1 VPGRFSVGT
10 ILIHLPEVAPVLLFF
25 ALLLGD
31 IPPVKAPANG
41 KPLTFKIEMTL
52 GDENQDHLT
61 WGSEAMLALAQDG
74 RMALLDHAN
83 HRLLLLAQD
92 GSLLWQNAKQGQ
104 GPGEMVAPSA
114 LAIGGDRLAVF
125 DTGRRRMML
134 FSLQDGSLE
143 GEKALP
149 EQVLA
154 VIQPSLGAASVLMT
168 VVAMNERFQQAY
180 ILRLYDGELNNP
192 IDLGQVATP
201 AVDWSAMGQPGFL
214 VDYLAKQFGS
224 VALGFPLGLSVADR
238 FLAVNSAQYRGTFHD
253 AAGQAKGS
261 FAIQHAGAAFSEA
274 HRRSYA
280 ESIADGI
287 RRSAPFG
294 QDLNEAVLEA
304 ALARGSFPEIAPPI
318 SALIGCD
325 EGFAVLRHFDPS
337 KRMGL
342 LDLFDGQGRWLQS
355 GAYLG
360 PGGALVIRQGRLY
373 DLGDDGTGVIRLVRS
388 QIIR

>member
-1 VPGRFSVGT
+1 MLYIFVLLLG
-10 ILIHLPEVAPVLLFF
+10 EVAPF
-25 ALLLGD
+25 
-31 IPPVKAPANG
+31 KAPAES
-41 KPLTFKIEMTL
+41 KPLTLQIELTL
-52 GDENQDHLT
+52 GDENQDHLS
-61 WGSEAMLALAQDG
+61 WGSEAMLALAEDG

-92 GSLLWQNAKQGQ
+92 GSLLWQHAKQGQ

-114 LAIGGDRLAVF
+114 LAVDGERLAVF
-125 DTGRRRMML
+125 DTGRRRMMV
-134 FSLQDGSLE
+134 FRLQDGSLE

-149 EQVLA
+149 DQVLA
-154 VIQPSLGAASVLMT
+154 VIQPSLGARSVLMT

-180 ILRLYDGELNNP
+180 ILRLYDGDLKNA

-214 VDYLAKQFGS
+214 VDYLSKQFGA
-224 VALGFPLGLSVADR
+224 VTLGFPLGLTVGER
-238 FLAVNSAQYRGTFHD
+238 FLAVNSSQYRGVFHD
-253 AAGQAKGS
+253 AAGQSKGS
-261 FAIQHAGAAFSEA
+261 FAVHHAPVAFSDA

-294 QDLNEAVLEA
+294 QDLNQAVLEA
-304 ALARGSFPEIAPPI
+304 ALAKGGFPEIAPPI
-318 SALIGCD
+318 SALIGSD

-342 LDLFDGQGRWLQS
+342 LDLFDGQGQWLQS
-355 GAYLG
+355 GPYQG
-360 PGGALVIRQGRLY
+360 SGGALVIQQGRLY

-388 QIIR
+388 RMIR